1 MYNSKGANCIRVCW
15 KQFTD
20 SNIIETHGDY
30 SITKFNQYIPLDKDK
45 YCA

>member
-1 MYNSKGANCIRVCW
+1 MYNDRGINCIRVCW

-20 SNIIETHGDY
+20 SNIIKTDGNY
-30 SITKFNQYIPLDKDK
+30 SVTKFNQYIPLDKDK